1 MNILKKVAFLLL
13 LQFMAA
19 FYAHAQERGTADQ
32 AKALVE
38 KGLAHI
44 KAVGVDKAGE
54 DFTSKDGK
62 WQDKDLYIFLQKLDG
77 TMIAHGGNKALVGKN
92 HWELKDANGKL
103 FVREMVDVAKNKGA
117 GWVDYMWTNPVS
129 KKLEAK
135 SSYVVRIPGFEGYIG
150 VGIYK

>member
-1 MNILKKVAFLLL
+1 MSILKKIALLL
-13 LQFMAA
+13 ALQFVAA
-19 FYAHAQERGTADQ
+19 YGAFAEEHGTAEQ
-32 AKALVE
+32 AKALVN

-62 WQDKDLYIFLQKLDG
+62 WQDKDLYIFVQKMDG
-77 TMIAHGGNKALVGKN
+77 TMVAHGGNKALVGKN

-103 FVREMVDVAKNKGA
+103 FVREMIDVAKNKGA
-117 GWVDYMWTNPVS
+117 GWVDYMWTSPVS

-135 SSYVVRIPGFEGYIG
+135 SSYVVRIPDYDGYIG

>member
-1 MNILKKVAFLLL
+1 MSMLKKLALLAA

-19 FYAHAQERGTADQ
+19 FCAYAQERGTADQ

-54 DFTSKDGK
+54 DFTAKDGK
-62 WQDKDLYIFLQKLDG
+62 WQDKDLYVFVQKLDG
-77 TMIAHGGNKALVGKN
+77 TMIAHGGNKGLVGKN
-92 HWELKDANGKL
+92 HFELKDANGKL
-103 FVREMVDVAKNKGA
+103 FVKEMIDVAKSKGS
-117 GWVDYMWTNPVS
+117 GWVDYMWTSPAT
-129 KKLEAK
+129 KKVEAK
-135 SSYVVRIPGFEGYIG
+135 STFIVKIPGFDGYIG